1 MYNAEIPKDIE
12 LPSSK
17 KLIKSTAI
25 AAVSAVIV
33 LVTCVMPAEYAIDP
47 TGMGKVLGLTKMG
60 EIKQSL
66 TEESENGIN
75 AAQAV
80 NSVEQISVETSTQT
94 ATDNAQMIMPAINK
108 ESISIELKPGQATE
122 VKLTMPQSA
131 SVNFDWKAVGGG
143 LNYDTH
149 GDPVNAPKGFYHGYG
164 KGKNET
170 TQQGVLK
177 AAFDGKHGWFWRNR
191 TENPVTVTL
200 LVEGQFSEMK
210 KVFQVLI
217 NLLGIIFQGDSI
229 AKEVRF

>member
-25 AAVSAVIV
+25 AAVSAVVV

-66 TEESENGIN
+66 AEESENGIN

-210 KVFQVLI
+210 KVF
-217 NLLGIIFQGDSI
+217 
-229 AKEVRF
+229 

>member
-1 MYNAEIPKDIE
+1 MYNTEIPKDIE

-25 AAVSAVIV
+25 AAVSAVVV

-66 TEESENGIN
+66 AEESENGIN

-80 NSVEQISVETSTQT
+80 NSVEQISVETSTQM

-210 KVFQVLI
+210 KVF
-217 NLLGIIFQGDSI
+217 
-229 AKEVRF
+229 

>member
-1 MYNAEIPKDIE
+1 MYNVEIPKDIE

-25 AAVSAVIV
+25 AAISAVVV

-66 TEESENGIN
+66 AEESETGIN
-75 AAQAV
+75 SQQV
-80 NSVEQISVETSTQT
+80 V
-94 ATDNAQMIMPAINK
+94 NK

-200 LVEGQFSEMK
+200 LVEGQCSEMK
-210 KVFQVLI
+210 KVF
-217 NLLGIIFQGDSI
+217 
-229 AKEVRF
+229 

>member
-1 MYNAEIPKDIE
+1 MYNSEIPKDIE

-25 AAVSAVIV
+25 ATVSAVVV

-66 TEESENGIN
+66 AEESENGIN

-94 ATDNAQMIMPAINK
+94 AADNAQMIMPAINK

-210 KVFQVLI
+210 KVF
-217 NLLGIIFQGDSI
+217 
-229 AKEVRF
+229 

>member
-25 AAVSAVIV
+25 AAVSAVVV

-210 KVFQVLI
+210 KVF
-217 NLLGIIFQGDSI
+217 
-229 AKEVRF
+229 

>member
-25 AAVSAVIV
+25 AAVSAVVV

-66 TEESENGIN
+66 AEESENGIN

-94 ATDNAQMIMPAINK
+94 AADNAQMIMPAINK

-170 TQQGVLK
+170 TQQGGLK

-210 KVFQVLI
+210 KVF
-217 NLLGIIFQGDSI
+217 
-229 AKEVRF
+229 

>member
-25 AAVSAVIV
+25 AAVSAVVV

-66 TEESENGIN
+66 AQESVNGIN

-94 ATDNAQMIMPAINK
+94 AADNAQMIMPAINK

-210 KVFQVLI
+210 KVF
-217 NLLGIIFQGDSI
+217 
-229 AKEVRF
+229 

>member
-149 GDPVNAPKGFYHGYG
+149 GDPVNAPKGFYHVYG

-210 KVFQVLI
+210 KVF
-217 NLLGIIFQGDSI
+217 
-229 AKEVRF
+229 

>member
-1 MYNAEIPKDIE
+1 MSE

-210 KVFQVLI
+210 KVF
-217 NLLGIIFQGDSI
+217 
-229 AKEVRF
+229 

>member
-1 MYNAEIPKDIE
+1 
-12 LPSSK
+12 
-17 KLIKSTAI
+17 
-25 AAVSAVIV
+25 
-33 LVTCVMPAEYAIDP
+33 
-47 TGMGKVLGLTKMG
+47 MG

-66 TEESENGIN
+66 AEESENAIN
-75 AAQAV
+75 ALQTV
-80 NSVEQISVETSTQT
+80 NSVEQISVETSAQMVAKT
-94 ATDNAQMIMPAINK
+94 AQMIMPEINK
-108 ESISIELKPGQATE
+108 ESISVELKPGQATE

-191 TENPVTVTL
+191 NKESVTVTL
-200 LVEGQFSEMK
+200 TVEGQFSEIK
-210 KVFQVLI
+210 R
-217 NLLGIIFQGDSI
+217 IF
-229 AKEVRF
+229 

>member
-25 AAVSAVIV
+25 AAVSAVVV

-66 TEESENGIN
+66 AVESENGIN

-94 ATDNAQMIMPAINK
+94 AADNAQMIMPAINK

-210 KVFQVLI
+210 KVF
-217 NLLGIIFQGDSI
+217 
-229 AKEVRF
+229 

>member
-210 KVFQVLI
+210 KF
-217 NLLGIIFQGDSI
+217 F
-229 AKEVRF
+229 

>member
-17 KLIKSTAI
+17 KLIKSTVI
-25 AAVSAVIV
+25 AAVSAVVV

-66 TEESENGIN
+66 AQESVNGIN
-75 AAQAV
+75 VQQTV
-80 NSVEQISVETSTQT
+80 NSAEQMSVETSTQT
-94 ATDNAQMIMPAINK
+94 AIDTVQITMPAINK

-170 TQQGVLK
+170 TQKGVLK

-210 KVFQVLI
+210 KVF
-217 NLLGIIFQGDSI
+217 
-229 AKEVRF
+229 

>member
-149 GDPVNAPKGFYHGYG
+149 GDPVNAPKEFYHGYG

-210 KVFQVLI
+210 KVF
-217 NLLGIIFQGDSI
+217 
-229 AKEVRF
+229 

>member
-25 AAVSAVIV
+25 ATVSAVVV

-66 TEESENGIN
+66 AEESENGIN

-94 ATDNAQMIMPAINK
+94 AADNAQMIIPAINK

-210 KVFQVLI
+210 KVF
-217 NLLGIIFQGDSI
+217 
-229 AKEVRF
+229 

>member
-108 ESISIELKPGQATE
+108 ESISLELKPGQATE

-210 KVFQVLI
+210 KVF
-217 NLLGIIFQGDSI
+217 
-229 AKEVRF
+229 

>member
-25 AAVSAVIV
+25 AAVSAVVV

-66 TEESENGIN
+66 AEESENGIN
-75 AAQAV
+75 ASQAV

-94 ATDNAQMIMPAINK
+94 AADNAQMIMPAINK

-210 KVFQVLI
+210 KVF
-217 NLLGIIFQGDSI
+217 
-229 AKEVRF
+229 

>member
-25 AAVSAVIV
+25 AAVSAVVV

-47 TGMGKVLGLTKMG
+47 TGMGKMLGLTKMG

-66 TEESENGIN
+66 AEESENGIN

-80 NSVEQISVETSTQT
+80 NSVEQISVETSTQM

-149 GDPVNAPKGFYHGYG
+149 GDPVNASKGFYHGYG

-210 KVFQVLI
+210 KVF
-217 NLLGIIFQGDSI
+217 
-229 AKEVRF
+229 

>member
-131 SVNFDWKAVGGG
+131 SVNFDWKAFGGG

-210 KVFQVLI
+210 KVF
-217 NLLGIIFQGDSI
+217 
-229 AKEVRF
+229 

>member
-94 ATDNAQMIMPAINK
+94 ATDNAQLIMPAINK

-210 KVFQVLI
+210 KVF
-217 NLLGIIFQGDSI
+217 
-229 AKEVRF
+229 

>member
-25 AAVSAVIV
+25 AAVSAVVV

-66 TEESENGIN
+66 AEESENGIN

-80 NSVEQISVETSTQT
+80 NSVEQISVKTSTQT
-94 ATDNAQMIMPAINK
+94 AADNAQMIMPAINK

-131 SVNFDWKAVGGG
+131 SVNFDWKAVGGS

-210 KVFQVLI
+210 KVF
-217 NLLGIIFQGDSI
+217 
-229 AKEVRF
+229 

>member
-25 AAVSAVIV
+25 AAVSAVVV

-66 TEESENGIN
+66 AEESENGIN
-75 AAQAV
+75 FQQVV
-80 NSVEQISVETSTQT
+80 NNSDLVATEISTEV
-94 ATDNAQMIMPAINK
+94 ATENDQMIMPAINK

-191 TENPVTVTL
+191 TEKPVTVTL

-210 KVFQVLI
+210 KVF
-217 NLLGIIFQGDSI
+217 
-229 AKEVRF
+229 

>member
-12 LPSSK
+12 LPSSR

-25 AAVSAVIV
+25 AAVSAVVV

-66 TEESENGIN
+66 AEESENGIN
-75 AAQAV
+75 ALQTV
-80 NSVEQISVETSTQT
+80 NSVEQISVETSAQMVAKT
-94 ATDNAQMIMPAINK
+94 AQMIMPEINK
-108 ESISIELKPGQATE
+108 ESISVELKPGQATE

-149 GDPVNAPKGFYHGYG
+149 GDPVNAPKGFYHGYD

-210 KVFQVLI
+210 KVF
-217 NLLGIIFQGDSI
+217 
-229 AKEVRF
+229 

>member
-66 TEESENGIN
+66 AEESENGIN

-210 KVFQVLI
+210 KVF
-217 NLLGIIFQGDSI
+217 
-229 AKEVRF
+229 

>member
-66 TEESENGIN
+66 AEESENGIN

-94 ATDNAQMIMPAINK
+94 AADNAQMIMPAINK

-210 KVFQVLI
+210 KVF
-217 NLLGIIFQGDSI
+217 
-229 AKEVRF
+229 

>member
-94 ATDNAQMIMPAINK
+94 TTDNAQMIMPAINK

-210 KVFQVLI
+210 KVF
-217 NLLGIIFQGDSI
+217 
-229 AKEVRF
+229 

>member
-25 AAVSAVIV
+25 AAVSAVVV

-66 TEESENGIN
+66 AEESVNGIN
-75 AAQAV
+75 AQQTV
-80 NSVEQISVETSTQT
+80 NSAEQMSVETSTQT
-94 ATDNAQMIMPAINK
+94 ATDNVQMMPAINK

-210 KVFQVLI
+210 KVF
-217 NLLGIIFQGDSI
+217 
-229 AKEVRF
+229 

>member
-1 MYNAEIPKDIE
+1 MYNAEIPKDVE

-25 AAVSAVIV
+25 AAVSAVVV

-66 TEESENGIN
+66 AEESENGIN

-94 ATDNAQMIMPAINK
+94 AADNAQMIMPAINK

-210 KVFQVLI
+210 KVF
-217 NLLGIIFQGDSI
+217 
-229 AKEVRF
+229 

>member
-25 AAVSAVIV
+25 AAVSAVVV

-66 TEESENGIN
+66 AEESENGIN

-94 ATDNAQMIMPAINK
+94 AADNAQMIMPAINK

-149 GDPVNAPKGFYHGYG
+149 GDPVNAPKGSYHGYG

-210 KVFQVLI
+210 KVF
-217 NLLGIIFQGDSI
+217 
-229 AKEVRF
+229 

>member
-25 AAVSAVIV
+25 AAVSAVVV

-94 ATDNAQMIMPAINK
+94 AADNAQMIMPAINK

-210 KVFQVLI
+210 KVF
-217 NLLGIIFQGDSI
+217 
-229 AKEVRF
+229 

>member
-1 MYNAEIPKDIE
+1 MYNAEIPKDVE

-210 KVFQVLI
+210 KVF
-217 NLLGIIFQGDSI
+217 
-229 AKEVRF
+229 

>member
-1 MYNAEIPKDIE
+1 MYNSEIPKDIE

-25 AAVSAVIV
+25 AAVSAVVV

-66 TEESENGIN
+66 AEESENGIN

-94 ATDNAQMIMPAINK
+94 AADNAQMIMPAINK

-210 KVFQVLI
+210 KVF
-217 NLLGIIFQGDSI
+217 
-229 AKEVRF
+229 